1 VPSTP
6 PTSFAKIGDL
16 GVAKLLET
24 STAFAQTIV
33 GTPYYLSPELCADKP
48 YRDKSDCWALGV
60 LLYECCTLHHPFEAR
75 NQCALIMKIMG
86 SKVEPPDPKLVSSE
100 LSALC
105 LWLLN
110 KDPEKRPTIKEI
122 LNQSVV
128 RAELEKH
135 ELPLPYELHDVEPSH
150 KLERLAASVASPD
163 ETTRGKSSSSSSS
176 GAGSTSASTSTAT
189 SSPSAAS
196 SSRANNSSAVP
207 PARLP
212 ERGGGGNSGVMGNR
226 VRGGGARA
234 QRQPSKTAMER
245 YQVKQTPL
253 EQHVQ
258 ATRQQEQM
266 HRISG
271 QLNGEDKLEGGD
283 QHMRTHME
291 SSSKGV
297 DVGLDGP
304 MNVDVGAL
312 SPFLAEAKGVGVGA
326 GNSAADDK
334 SGGAVPTAAAAATEA
349 KTGAVPSSG
358 DDADYDVDDF
368 EEYESDFETDVS
380 GGEAAAAAGDRDV
393 EEADAD
399 ADLGELGGDETQV
412 KLLESLVR
420 EAREK
425 SLASLGPELFE
436 KVYALCSEHM
446 GGEINEEGAA
456 VGDGGSTVSGSS
468 FVAELEEALCQQ
480 LKGGVDVACEAVF
493 GVKVLLALE
502 SKVSYIE
509 RKQEGDALSGSHK

>member
-1 VPSTP
+1 
-6 PTSFAKIGDL
+6 
-16 GVAKLLET
+16 
-24 STAFAQTIV
+24 
-33 GTPYYLSPELCADKP
+33 
-48 YRDKSDCWALGV
+48 
-60 LLYECCTLHHPFEAR
+60 
-75 NQCALIMKIMG
+75 MKIMG

-122 LNQSVV
+122 LNESVV

-135 ELPLPYELHDVEPSH
+135 ELPLPYELHEVEPSY
-150 KLERLAASVASPD
+150 KLERLAASVAFPSGAM
-163 ETTRGKSSSSSSS
+163 RAKSTSSSSS
-176 GAGSTSASTSTAT
+176 GVVSTSAPTSTAI
-189 SSPSAAS
+189 SSPSAAT
-196 SSRANNSSAVP
+196 SSRANNNSSAVP
-207 PARLP
+207 PVRLP
-212 ERGGGGNSGVMGNR
+212 ERGGGNSGVMGNR

-253 EQHVQ
+253 EQHAQ

-271 QLNGEDKLEGGD
+271 QLNDEDKLECSD

-291 SSSKGV
+291 SSSKNV
-297 DVGLDGP
+297 DVGLDRP
-304 MNVDVGAL
+304 MDVDVRV
-312 SPFLAEAKGVGVGA
+312 LAEAKGVDAGA
-326 GNSAADDK
+326 DTPAAADDK
-334 SGGAVPTAAAAATEA
+334 SGGAVPTAAVEA
-349 KTGAVPSSG
+349 KKGAVPSSG

-368 EEYESDFETDVS
+368 EEYESDFEADVS
-380 GGEAAAAAGDRDV
+380 SGDAAAAVNDRGAAEDV
-393 EEADAD
+393 DT
-399 ADLGELGGDETQV
+399 DLGELGGDETQV

-425 SLASLGPELFE
+425 SLASLGAELFE

-446 GGEINEEGAA
+446 GGEINEEGSA

-502 SKVSYIE
+502 SKVTCIE
-509 RKQEGDALSGSHK
+509 RKQEGHAISGSHK